1 MRHIFQ
7 LAGALGLCACL
18 AFSGGCELPI
28 PNDDS
33 GQAPAEGQ
41 LSAIFLDVG
50 QADAALFTFPD
61 GRHMLVDGGNNN
73 DGDKICDYL
82 REAGV
87 ERLEYMVATHPHED
101 HIGGLDEVLEQFQV
115 DNVYAPVLDDGDVP
129 TTKTYEDFLTAVEA
143 EGCGLTP
150 AAAGD
155 RLLEESGLS
164 IEVLSPAGSGYTELN
179 DYSIVL
185 RVDFGQTSWLLTGD
199 AEALVEAEMLEGG
212 CDVSADLLKVG
223 HHGSDSSSSAA
234 FLQQVKPANA
244 VISCG
249 ADNSYGHPHEST
261 LEALEGMGANLWR
274 TDLQGSIR
282 AVSDGTET
290 KVEADPTV
298 CCDGSR

>member
-28 PNDDS
+28 SKDG
-33 GQAPAEGQ
+33 GQAPADGQ

-50 QADAALFTFPD
+50 QADAALLTFPN

-73 DGDKICDYL
+73 DGEKICDYL

-101 HIGGLDEVLEQFQV
+101 HIGGLDEVLEQFRV

-164 IEVLSPAGSGYTELN
+164 VEVLSPAGSGYTELN

-185 RVDFGQTSWLLTGD
+185 RVDLGQTSWLHTGD

-212 CDVSADLLKVG
+212 YDVSADLLKVG

-249 ADNSYGHPHEST
+249 ADNSYGHPHAST
-261 LEALEGMGANLWR
+261 LEALENTGANLWR

-290 KVEADPTV
+290 KVEADPSV

>member
-28 PNDDS
+28 PNDDI
-33 GQAPAEGQ
+33 GQAPADGQ

-50 QADAALFTFPD
+50 QADAALLTLPD

-115 DNVYAPVLDDGDVP
+115 DHVYAPVLDDGDVP

-164 IEVLSPAGSGYTELN
+164 VEVLSPAGSGYTELN

-212 CDVSADLLKVG
+212 YDVSADLLKVG

-261 LEALEGMGANLWR
+261 LEALENTGANLWR

-290 KVEADPTV
+290 KVEADPSV